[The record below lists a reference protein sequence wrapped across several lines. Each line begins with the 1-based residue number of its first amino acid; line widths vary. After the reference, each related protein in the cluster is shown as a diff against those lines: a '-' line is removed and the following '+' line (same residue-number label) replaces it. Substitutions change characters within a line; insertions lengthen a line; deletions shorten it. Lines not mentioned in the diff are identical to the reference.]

1 MASKVDSLLEAY
13 IQVVNEPWVGTL
25 SGQERVWF
33 LVYDPTEQR
42 KVDLRTGDFENA
54 TLKAGK
60 RWASISLKSCFPQWM
75 AGHAYRE
82 EYFADP
88 EALTDQLET
97 DFKQFLA
104 EYVKSQMEYLGVDEQ
119 TVVAVRDVSALYGFG
134 RLSDLLIS
142 STNNLRGRMLI
153 FFPGEFSKNQYR
165 LLNARDGWSYL
176 ARPIT
181 T

>member
-33 LVYDPTEQR
+33 LVYDPSEQR
-42 KVDLRTGDFENA
+42 KVDLRTGDFETA

-75 AGHAYRE
+75 AGHAYRD
-82 EYFADP
+82 EYFEDP
-88 EALTDQLET
+88 GALTDQLET
-97 DFKQFLA
+97 DFKQFVA
-104 EYVKSQMEYLGVDEQ
+104 DYVKGQMDQLGADEQ

-142 STNNLRGRMLI
+142 STANLRGRMLI

>member
-1 MASKVDSLLEAY
+1 MASKIDTLLESFEK
-13 IQVVNEPWVGTL
+13 VVQEPWTGTL

-42 KVDLRTGDFENA
+42 KVDLRITDFETA

-60 RWASISLKSCFPQWM
+60 RWVAISMKKCFPEWM
-75 AGHAYRE
+75 ANHEYRD

-97 DFKQFLA
+97 DFKQHAIAFLTQEMA
-104 EYVKSQMEYLGVDEQ
+104 NSGADGNTLI
-119 TVVAVRDVSALYGFG
+119 AIRDVSSLFGFA
-134 RLSDLLIS
+134 RLSEILNA
-142 STNNLRGRMLI
+142 STAALKGRMLI

-165 LLNARDGWSYL
+165 LLDARDGWSYL

-181 T
+181 I